1 MNMDPQVQAVVLA
14 AGMGTRMKSKV
25 PKVLHPLGGKPLLW
39 HVLHTLDEAGIEK
52 RAIVVG
58 HLAEQVKAAF
68 PEEKLVSP
76 SPAAGHSPRCGDGQG
91 ISSTSSRLRFHP
103 LRGHKFPRSQT
114 CKRCLP
120 WLKKPAGGCCW
131 EQRWQIPQATA
142 G

>member
-1 MNMDPQVQAVVLA
+1 MDPQVQAVVLA

-68 PEEKLVSP
+68 PEEKTGFSKL
-76 SPAAGHSPRCGDGQG
+76 
-91 ISSTSSRLRFHP
+91 SSWAQPTL
-103 LRGHKFPRSQT
+103 
-114 CKRCLP
+114 
-120 WLKKPAGGCCW
+120 W
-131 EQRWQIPQATA
+131 RWP
-142 G
+142 GNF